1 MIKQYFLVE
10 IDENTYKIEYSY
22 NKFLGKTTFSVDDDE
37 FSTRG
42 HAFGIGV
49 ARSEMIIIG
58 MTQGALSIDKKGRA
72 RLICRDADSV
82 REVEGFDDPEPC
94 EA

>member
-10 IDENTYKIEYSY
+10 IDENTYRIEYSY
-22 NKFLGKTTFSVDDDE
+22 SKLLGKTTFAVNDDE

-42 HAFGIGV
+42 HALGIGV
-49 ARSEMIIIG
+49 ARSEMIMIG

-72 RLICRDADSV
+72 RLICRDADAV
-82 REVEGFDDPEPC
+82 REVSEFEGDEPE
-94 EA
+94 E

>member
-1 MIKQYFLVE
+1 MIKQFFLVE
-10 IDENTYKIEYSY
+10 IDDNTYRIEYSF
-22 NKFLGKTTFSVDDDE
+22 NKLLGKTTFAVDDDE

-49 ARSEMIIIG
+49 QRNEMIMIG
-58 MTQGALSIDKKGRA
+58 MTQGALAIDKKGRA

-82 REVEGFDDPEPC
+82 REVAGFE
-94 EA
+94 EAEAEE

>member
-1 MIKQYFLVE
+1 MIKQYFRVE
-10 IDENTYKIEYSY
+10 IEDKIYNIEYTYSG
-22 NKFLGKTTFSVDDDE
+22 FLGKTTFSVDDDE
-37 FSTRG
+37 FSLRG

-49 ARSEMIIIG
+49 ARSEMIMIG

-82 REVEGFDDPEPC
+82 REISEEEYASADE
-94 EA
+94 

>member
-1 MIKQYFLVE
+1 MIKQYFEVK
-10 IDENTYKIEYSY
+10 IDNDTYRVEYSY
-22 NKFLGKTTFSVDDDE
+22 NKLLGKTSFAVNDDE
-37 FSTRG
+37 FSVRG

-49 ARSEMIIIG
+49 KRSEMIMIG

>member
-1 MIKQYFLVE
+1 MIKQYFEVK
-10 IDENTYKIEYSY
+10 IDEETYRIEYSF
-22 NKFLGKTTFSVDDDE
+22 NKFLGKTTFAVNDDE

-49 ARSEMIIIG
+49 KRIEMIMIG

-72 RLICRDADSV
+72 KLICRDADSV
-82 REVEGFDDPEPC
+82 REVEGFE
-94 EA
+94 ESESEE

>member
-1 MIKQYFLVE
+1 MVKQYFEVK
-10 IDENTYKIEYSY
+10 IDENIYKIKYSY
-22 NKFLGKTTFSVDDDE
+22 KKLLGKTTFAVNDDE
-37 FSTRG
+37 FTTRG

-49 ARSEMIIIG
+49 KRSEMVMIG

-82 REVEGFDDPEPC
+82 REVEGFED
-94 EA
+94 

>member
-1 MIKQYFLVE
+1 MVKQYFLVE
-10 IDENTYKIEYSY
+10 IDENKYRVAYSY
-22 NKFLGKTTFSVDDDE
+22 SKFLGKTTFAVDDDE
-37 FSTRG
+37 FSVRG

-49 ARSEMIIIG
+49 KRSEMIMIG

-82 REVEGFDDPEPC
+82 KEISEEQFLSDE
-94 EA
+94 E

>member
-10 IDENTYKIEYSY
+10 IDEKKYRVAYSY
-22 NKFLGKTTFSVDDDE
+22 AKLIGKTTFAVDDEE
-37 FSTRG
+37 FSVRG

-49 ARSEMIIIG
+49 QRSEMIMIG
-58 MTQGALSIDKKGRA
+58 MTQGALSIDKNGRA

-82 REVEGFDDPEPC
+82 KEISEEKFFSDEK
-94 EA
+94 